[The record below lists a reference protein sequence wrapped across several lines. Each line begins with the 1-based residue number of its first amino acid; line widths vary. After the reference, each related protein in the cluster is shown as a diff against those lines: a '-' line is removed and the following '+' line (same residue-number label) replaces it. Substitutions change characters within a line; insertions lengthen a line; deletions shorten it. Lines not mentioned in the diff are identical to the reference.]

1 MDIEIKIKT
10 KDDKYSIYVC
20 DIENNS
26 EVDCIMDA
34 MFQLADLRSLVDIPE
49 DASWTVTYGDIYTA
63 SFAPENEFG
72 LDVIDSV
79 AHVVYSI
86 IKVMHGDKPVLCG
99 TAGYLPPAPSQPIM
113 IPPQPNLYQCNP
125 YGPRPDIY
133 GFGFAG
139 NYPYP
144 PSCDVD
150 ITYSIDE
157 DLLEEIKE
165 RQIKRIYNRRITTAI
180 TNYIQDTI
188 GCERRN
194 EEK

>member
-1 MDIEIKIKT
+1 MDIEIEIKT
-10 KDDKYSIYVC
+10 KDDKYSISVC

-26 EVDCIMDA
+26 EVDCMTNA
-34 MFQLADLRSLVDIPE
+34 MFQLADLRSFADIPE
-49 DASWTVTYGDIYTA
+49 DASWKLEYGDIFST
-63 SFAPENEFG
+63 SSVPGSESG
-72 LDVIDSV
+72 LSVIDTIC
-79 AHVVYSI
+79 HVVYSI

-99 TAGYLPPAPSQPIM
+99 TAGYLPPVPSQPIM

-125 YGPRPDIY
+125 YGPRPGIY

-150 ITYSIDE
+150 ITDSIDE